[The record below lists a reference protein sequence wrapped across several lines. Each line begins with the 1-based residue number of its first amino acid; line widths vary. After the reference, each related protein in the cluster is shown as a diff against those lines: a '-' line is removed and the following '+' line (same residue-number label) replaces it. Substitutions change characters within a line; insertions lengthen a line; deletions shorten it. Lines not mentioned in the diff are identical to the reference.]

1 VEAWDKA
8 KDQLM
13 HDIIKASFEQNKED
27 RELLLSTKDAKLTH
41 NKASI
46 RDEWR
51 TKFPE
56 ILTQVRAELKAEQKN
71 NKKESEQEGDN
82 KSKTPKTIDISKDE
96 NYKSLNNTALRHV
109 NINGLEFP
117 TVMHAYNYAII
128 SAADIDNNSRSKYQ
142 QALLDATDM
151 QGIR

>member
-8 KDQLM
+8 KDKLM

-51 TKFPE
+51 TKFPG
-56 ILTQVRAELKAEQKN
+56 ILTQVRTELQ
-71 NKKESEQEGDN
+71 SEH
-82 KSKTPKTIDISKDE
+82 KDE
-96 NYKSLNNTALRHV
+96 ISTDNTE
-109 NINGLEFP
+109 NGQILESSGS
-117 TVMHAYNYAII
+117 Y
-128 SAADIDNNSRSKYQ
+128 S
-142 QALLDATDM
+142 
-151 QGIR
+151 